1 MASRVER
8 ARVAGVEPVSPPPLG
23 LKGHDQRGSPLLW
36 LLHLAA
42 PAVASVILPGQ
53 FLLLRCADPDH
64 PTFDPFLPRAYFV
77 FATDRQ
83 AGRLSLLVELRGRGS
98 AWLTS
103 RREGDTVL
111 VHGPIGR
118 EVRPERLTRH
128 LLLLA
133 EGAVAVA
140 GVSLLAAGA
149 ARIGRSVTLIAN
161 TPAGAADVPP
171 QLLPA
176 DVEYRATTPEA
187 GGLLGALPGAL
198 SWADE
203 VVVAAPLAL
212 LEALALLR
220 RARLEP
226 FTLHANLPV
235 QAVPLP
241 AFSNSR
247 LNKFDRFDAPGAA
260 LRGGGDAVPCGTGA
274 CGACVVRTGRGARL
288 FCREGPAFPLAA
300 LRFEVNEINEADAD
314 EVEAAQPDADHRS
327 LHE

>member
-8 ARVAGVEPVSPPPLG
+8 ARVAGIEPVSGVEPVALPPPLG
-23 LKGHDQRGSPLLW
+23 HEGHDQQGSPLLW

-42 PAVASVILPGQ
+42 PAVASVIQPGQ

-83 AGRLSLLVELRGRGS
+83 AGRLSLLVEVRGRGS

-103 RREGDTVL
+103 RREGDTIL
-111 VHGPIGR
+111 VHGPVGR

-140 GVSLLAAGA
+140 SVSLLAADA
-149 ARIGRSVTLIAN
+149 ARLGRSVTLIAN

-176 DVEYRATTPEA
+176 DVEYRTTTPEA

-203 VVVAAPLAL
+203 LVVAAPLAL

-241 AFSNSR
+241 AFSSR
-247 LNKFDRFDAPGAA
+247 RLDRLDTAGAA
-260 LRGGGDAVPCGTGA
+260 LRGGGDAVPCGTGS

-288 FCREGPAFPLAA
+288 FCRQGPAFPLAA
-300 LRFEVNEINEADAD
+300 LRFDTHEANAD
-314 EVEAAQPDADHRS
+314 EGEVAEPADDR
-327 LHE
+327 